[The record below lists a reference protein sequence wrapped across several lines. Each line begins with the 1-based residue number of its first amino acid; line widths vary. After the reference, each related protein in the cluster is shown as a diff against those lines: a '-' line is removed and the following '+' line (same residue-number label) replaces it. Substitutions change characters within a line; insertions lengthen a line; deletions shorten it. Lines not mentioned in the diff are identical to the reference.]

1 MSFTGYRIYRGVG
14 GIGNVDLAAPVESV
28 SGAASSA
35 QLVGKGHEPS
45 TRYTY
50 VVRPVRNDLESP
62 DVSCLAE
69 LGTDP
74 AGDWPGSRP
83 APVEI
88 LETEVL
94 DAGKVRL
101 RWAQRT
107 RPGWPQPHDFGIYY
121 ADSPDIT
128 AGSPDATESYTKD
141 KVYEKTLSLTGGNT
155 YWFAITARSGTGVE
169 SHLSDVVGPVVADA
183 AAPAAPDVYVEA
195 TF

>member
-1 MSFTGYRIYRGVG
+1 MSFTGYRVYRGVG
-14 GIGNVDLAAPVESV
+14 GVGNVDFAAPVESV
-28 SGAASSA
+28 SGAASSV

-69 LGTDP
+69 LQTDP

-94 DAGKVRL
+94 DAGKIRL

-121 ADSPDIT
+121 AATPAIT
-128 AGSPDATESYTKD
+128 PGSPQATVEYTAD
-141 KVYEKTLSLTGGNT
+141 GQYTTTLNLTGGKT
-155 YWFAITARSGTGVE
+155 YWFAVTARTSAGVE
-169 SHLSDVVGPVVADA
+169 SALSEVVGPFVADA
-183 AAPAAPDVYVEA
+183 AAPPQPAVYTGT